1 MIMTTCLILWIPV
14 VAAVGAAVEALVD
27 GLVRDAPLD
36 EQPTVTTATT
46 TATMPTCQ
54 YAGERIRRTLRAQA
68 GAADAPTC
76 AL

>member
-14 VAAVGAAVEALVD
+14 VAAVGAVVEALVD
-27 GLVRDAPLD
+27 GLVRDTPLD
-36 EQPTVTTATT
+36 EQLTVTTATI
-46 TATMPTCQ
+46 ATMPTCQ